1 MACATCAPS
10 RPSWG
15 ARTSRSR
22 RRSSGSRAPACSC
35 WRTRARRNGSG
46 PRSPLIWPSSWRARK
61 TRSRAAT
68 SRRRAA
74 SPSRRRA
81 CIPTIQ
87 PSICCS
93 AASRSPPGA
102 ASMPSRSCAAR
113 SGSIPWPSP
122 RTGCS
127 ATRSSARAGSA
138 RRWNSGTSGNGSLH
152 ARRRSWRSSRRCA
165 APSRRPRRSPGRGR
179 MPDEIKT
186 LSSQLA
192 QDPDSLVF
200 LRLGELLRHK
210 GQLDTAH
217 RVALTGLER
226 HPHLPDAH
234 DLYARI
240 LADKHDYERAF
251 DEWDMA
257 LRIAPDHVGALK
269 GLAFL
274 YFKIGDVQQAAAHLE
289 AAQRVAPDDPG
300 VAQALAMARGGEGGP
315 ADAEAV
321 AGGGATD
328 ALTAPE
334 PIAPAAQPL
343 EEARV
348 FAGLEGAQEG
358 LLLLDASGRVLGGA
372 LKDSGGRDVTDA
384 VAAYLAGVSQEAA
397 RSVKLLGLGKWTGLA
412 AEGSHGHVHLAAP
425 TSDALLLVVRDRA
438 VPMGRLAVIAQRAAL
453 AARRWLEA
461 HA

>member
-1 MACATCAPS
+1 MA
-10 RPSWG
+10 
-15 ARTSRSR
+15 
-22 RRSSGSRAPACSC
+22 
-35 WRTRARRNGSG
+35 
-46 PRSPLIWPSSWRARK
+46 
-61 TRSRAAT
+61 
-68 SRRRAA
+68 
-74 SPSRRRA
+74 
-81 CIPTIQ
+81 
-87 PSICCS
+87 
-93 AASRSPPGA
+93 
-102 ASMPSRSCAAR
+102 
-113 SGSIPWPSP
+113 
-122 RTGCS
+122 
-127 ATRSSARAGSA
+127 
-138 RRWNSGTSGNGSLH
+138 
-152 ARRRSWRSSRRCA
+152 
-165 APSRRPRRSPGRGR
+165 
-179 MPDEIKT
+179 DEIKT

-200 LRLGELLRHK
+200 LRLGELLRQK
-210 GQLDTAH
+210 GNLDTAH

-274 YFKIGDVQQAAAHLE
+274 YFKVGDVQQAAAHLE
-289 AAQRVAPDDPG
+289 AAQRAAPDDPG
-300 VAQALAMARGGEGGP
+300 VAQALAMARGGGP
-315 ADAEAV
+315 
-321 AGGGATD
+321 GATEAGVGASGTE

-372 LKDSGGRDVTDA
+372 LKDPSGRNVTEA

-397 RSVKLLGLGKWTGLA
+397 RTVKLLSLGKWTGLA
-412 AEGSHGHVHLAAP
+412 AEGDLGHVHLAPP
-425 TSDALLLVVRDRA
+425 TGDALLLVVRDRA
-438 VPMGRLAVIAQRAAL
+438 VPMGRLAIIAQRAAL

>member
-1 MACATCAPS
+1 
-10 RPSWG
+10 
-15 ARTSRSR
+15 
-22 RRSSGSRAPACSC
+22 
-35 WRTRARRNGSG
+35 
-46 PRSPLIWPSSWRARK
+46 
-61 TRSRAAT
+61 
-68 SRRRAA
+68 
-74 SPSRRRA
+74 
-81 CIPTIQ
+81 
-87 PSICCS
+87 
-93 AASRSPPGA
+93 
-102 ASMPSRSCAAR
+102 
-113 SGSIPWPSP
+113 
-122 RTGCS
+122 
-127 ATRSSARAGSA
+127 
-138 RRWNSGTSGNGSLH
+138 
-152 ARRRSWRSSRRCA
+152 
-165 APSRRPRRSPGRGR
+165 

-200 LRLGELLRHK
+200 LRLGELLRQK
-210 GQLDTAH
+210 GQLDIAH

-274 YFKIGDVQQAAAHLE
+274 YFKVGDVQQAAAHLE
-289 AAQRVAPDDPG
+289 AAQRAAPNDPS
-300 VAQALAMARGGEGGP
+300 VAQALAMARGEGPGGGE
-315 ADAEAV
+315 ADTS
-321 AGGGATD
+321 AGGSGTE
-328 ALTAPE
+328 ALTEPE

-372 LKDSGGRDVTDA
+372 LKDPAGRDVTDA

-397 RSVKLLGLGKWTGLA
+397 RTVKLLALGKWTGLA
-412 AEGSHGHVHLAAP
+412 AEGDLGHVHLAP
-425 TSDALLLVVRDRA
+425 PSSDALLLVVRDRA
-438 VPMGRLAVIAQRAAL
+438 VPMGRLAIIAQRAAL

>member
-1 MACATCAPS
+1 
-10 RPSWG
+10 
-15 ARTSRSR
+15 
-22 RRSSGSRAPACSC
+22 
-35 WRTRARRNGSG
+35 
-46 PRSPLIWPSSWRARK
+46 
-61 TRSRAAT
+61 
-68 SRRRAA
+68 
-74 SPSRRRA
+74 
-81 CIPTIQ
+81 
-87 PSICCS
+87 
-93 AASRSPPGA
+93 
-102 ASMPSRSCAAR
+102 
-113 SGSIPWPSP
+113 
-122 RTGCS
+122 
-127 ATRSSARAGSA
+127 
-138 RRWNSGTSGNGSLH
+138 
-152 ARRRSWRSSRRCA
+152 
-165 APSRRPRRSPGRGR
+165 

-200 LRLGELLRHK
+200 LRLGELLRQK
-210 GQLDTAH
+210 GHLDTAH
-217 RVALTGLER
+217 RVAVTGLER

-274 YFKIGDVQQAAAHLE
+274 YFKVGDVQQAAAHLE
-289 AAQRVAPDDPG
+289 AAQRAAPNDPG
-300 VAQALAMARGGEGGP
+300 VVQALAMARGGGTEESGAAAPGGRGT
-315 ADAEAV
+315 E
-321 AGGGATD
+321 
-328 ALTAPE
+328 ALTEPE

-372 LKDSGGRDVTDA
+372 LKDPSGGDVTDA

-397 RSVKLLGLGKWTGLA
+397 RTVKLLGLGKWTGLA
-412 AEGSHGHVHLAAP
+412 AEGHLGHVHLAPP
-425 TSDALLLVVRDRA
+425 TGDALLLVVRDRA
-438 VPMGRLAVIAQRAAL
+438 VPMGRLAIIAQRAAL